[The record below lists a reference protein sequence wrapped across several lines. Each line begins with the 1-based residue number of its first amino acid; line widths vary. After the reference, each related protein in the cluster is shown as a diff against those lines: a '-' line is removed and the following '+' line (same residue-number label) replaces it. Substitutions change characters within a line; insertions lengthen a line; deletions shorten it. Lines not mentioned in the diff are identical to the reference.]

1 MAKRLLDP
9 MNVRL
14 SPQMRERLE
23 ELADERSE
31 SMAVLIREALDKAY
45 RHKAI

>member
-1 MAKRLLDP
+1 MAKRFLEP
-9 MNVRL
+9 INVRL

-23 ELADERSE
+23 ELADERAE

-45 RHKAI
+45 RSKPL